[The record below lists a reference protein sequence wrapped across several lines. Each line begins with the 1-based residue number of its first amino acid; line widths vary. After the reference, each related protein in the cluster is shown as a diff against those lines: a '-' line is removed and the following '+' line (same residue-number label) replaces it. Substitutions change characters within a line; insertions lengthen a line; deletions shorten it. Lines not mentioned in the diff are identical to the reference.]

1 MKHRRSG
8 LSAVTLALIALV
20 LCAGALAQAPV
31 QYPCVPGELIVG
43 YTDQADRI
51 GSLRQAATLVG
62 DIVETHRGLGVHRIK
77 VRGNMS
83 LEQAAARLAH
93 MPGVRF
99 VEPNYILTICATPN
113 DPYFA
118 GSQYGPKKIQAD
130 LAWGIWTPVAPV
142 VVAIVDTGIDN
153 THPDLTNKILRNGST
168 IVGFNALLDAPADAL
183 DDHGHGTHCAGIAA
197 AQINNGV
204 GIAGIAGWDGSAGS
218 DTSFVK
224 LMPVKVLSQWGS
236 GNTTDVAQGI
246 TWAADNGA
254 DVISLSLGGGG
265 STTLAS
271 AVSYAWSKGCIVVV
285 AAGNSG
291 SSTPSYPAAYPESL
305 AVAATDST
313 DTLCSFSNYGSWV
326 QVAAPGGA
334 IFSTTPTYSATA
346 GYSLNYA
353 TLSGTSM
360 ACPHVA
366 GEAALIWS
374 KSPFLTNA
382 DVKALIIDNT
392 DPYTPYSG
400 RTIAGGRVNVYK
412 AMGGTVEPPP
422 PPAPEPPAA
431 PTTLKVARTGTN
443 YIKLTWKQSTSPNVV
458 QNKVYRSTSSSGTFT
473 CIATINATTSYT
485 NSGLPRRTRY
495 YYKVTAVNS
504 DGLESGF
511 SNTVS
516 GRTK

>member
-1 MKHRRSG
+1 VNTSRRAVSIIG
-8 LSAVTLALIALV
+8 LAVMALV
-20 LCAGALAQAPV
+20 LCAGAWAQAPV
-31 QYPCVPGELIVG
+31 QRPYVDGEL
-43 YTDQADRI
+43 
-51 GSLRQAATLVG
+51 LVG
-62 DIVETHRGLGVHRIK
+62 VTFEADKVGQVRQEMMRFGQIVDTERTLGVHRVK
-77 VRGNMS
+77 VHRGMA
-83 LEQAAARLAH
+83 LQQVAERIAR
-93 MPGVRF
+93 MPGVRY
-99 VEPNYILTICATPN
+99 VEPNYILTTCATPN

-130 LAWGIWTPVAPV
+130 LAWDIWTPVASV
-142 VVAIVDTGIDN
+142 VVAIVDTGIDH
-153 THPDLTNKILRNGST
+153 THPDLTNKILRSGST
-168 IVGFNALLDAPADAL
+168 IVGFNALTDVQADAL

-197 AQINNGV
+197 AQINNGI
-204 GIAGIAGWDGSAGS
+204 GIAGIAGWDGGAGS

-224 LMPVKVLSQWGS
+224 LMPIKVLSQWGS

-254 DVISLSLGGGG
+254 NVISLSLGGGG
-265 STTLAS
+265 STTLAT
-271 AVSYAWSKGCIVVV
+271 AVSYAWSKGCVVVV

-313 DTLCSFSNYGSWV
+313 DTLCSFSNFGTWV

-400 RTIAGGRVNVYK
+400 RTIAGGRVNVYR
-412 AMGGTVEPPP
+412 AMGGEFVEP
-422 PPAPEPPAA
+422 PPAPEPPVA
-431 PTTLKVARTGTN
+431 PTSLKVSAIGTN
-443 YIKLTWKQSTSPNVV
+443 YIKLAWTQSTSSNVV
-458 QNKVYRSTSSSGTFT
+458 QNKVYRSTSSTTGFT
-473 CIATINATTSYT
+473 CIATVGACTAYT
-485 NSGLPRRTRY
+485 NSGLSRRTRY

-511 SNTVS
+511 SATVS

>member
-1 MKHRRSG
+1 MNHRRSL
-8 LSAVTLALIALV
+8 LSVAALAIIVLALCVSAI
-20 LCAGALAQAPV
+20 AQAPV
-31 QYPCVPGELIVG
+31 QYPYVPGELLVG
-43 YTDQADRI
+43 YTDQADRV
-51 GSLRQAATLVG
+51 GSLRQAAINVG
-62 DIVETHRGLGVHRIK
+62 DIVETVGRIGVHR
-77 VRGNMS
+77 VRVRPGMS
-83 LEQAAARLAH
+83 LEQAAARIAAA
-93 MPGVRF
+93 PGVRF
-99 VEPNYILTICATPN
+99 VEPNYVLTTCATPN
-113 DPYFA
+113 DPYFS
-118 GSQYGPKKIQAD
+118 SQYGPKKIQAD
-130 LAWGIWTPVAPV
+130 LAWELWAPAAPV
-142 VVAIVDTGIDN
+142 VIAIVDTGIDN
-153 THPDLTNKILRNGST
+153 THPDLTNKILRNGTSV
-168 IVGFNALLDAPADAL
+168 VGFNALTDAPSDAL

-197 AQINNGV
+197 GQINNGI
-204 GIAGIAGWDGSAGS
+204 GIAGIAGWDGGAGS
-218 DTSFVK
+218 DAAYVK

-254 DVISLSLGGGG
+254 NVISLSLGGGG
-265 STTLAS
+265 SVTLQS
-271 AVSYAWSKGCIVVV
+271 AVSYAWSKGCVVVV
-285 AAGNSG
+285 AAGNS
-291 SSTPSYPAAYPESL
+291 STSTPSYPAAYPESL

-334 IFSTTPTYSATA
+334 ILSTTPTYAATA

-392 DPYTPYSG
+392 DPYTPYAG
-400 RTIAGGRVNVYK
+400 RTIAGGRVNVFK
-412 AMGGTVEPPP
+412 AMGGTVSEPP

-431 PTTLKVARTGTN
+431 PTNLKVAGTGTN
-443 YIKLTWKQSTSPNVV
+443 YITLTWTQSSSPNVV
-458 QNKVYRSTSSSGTFT
+458 QNKIYRSTSSTSGFT
-473 CIATINATTSYT
+473 CIATVSAGTSYT

-495 YYKVTAVNS
+495 YFKVTAINA

-511 SNTVS
+511 SNTVN